1 MNKLTPAQI
10 ARVVHEAN
18 RAYCE
23 SIGDYSQ
30 KPFDQAAEWQRESAV
45 KGVIAVQEG
54 TANTPEQQHQSW
66 LDEKVRTGWKF
77 GSIKDES
84 LKTHPCMVPY
94 HELPIEQQMK
104 DHLFRAIVTTL
115 LGVA

>member
-1 MNKLTPAQI
+1 MNRLTPAQI

-23 SIGDYSQ
+23 SIGDFSQ
-30 KPFDQAAEWQRESAV
+30 KPFDQAEEWQRESAV
-45 KGVIAVQEG
+45 KGVIAVQDG
-54 TANTPEQQHQSW
+54 TASTPEQQHQSW
-66 LDEKVRTGWKF
+66 LDEKERTGWTY
-77 GSIKDES
+77 GEIKNAET
-84 LKTHPCMVPY
+84 KKHPCMVPY
-94 HELPIEQQMK
+94 DQLPVEQQMK